1 MSWNHCSNG
10 LLEQLFPLSYSPQS
24 CPSCDLLLGLD
35 HLFFWQLQYF
45 KKYPNC
51 CFDLYD
57 LNLSHRSITMMF
69 KTLINSTC
77 FKYSLGSLLFL
88 SSMISKDDIISR
100 SKNVS
105 TFPFQFNNEWLQTT
119 VFLYVAKFGIIHLY
133 QESNNSKY
141 YNKIIVTRN
150 VTLGAEHMHR
160 K

>member
-1 MSWNHCSNG
+1 MGCYDNCFPCLIPHRAAQIVICSWGWTICFC
-10 LLEQLFPLSYSPQS
+10 E
-24 CPSCDLLLGLD
+24 
-35 HLFFWQLQYF
+35 LQYCF
-45 KKYPNC
+45 KISKL

-57 LNLSHRSITMMF
+57 LNLNHRSITMIF
-69 KTLINSTC
+69 KTLITSTC

-88 SSMISKDDIISR
+88 SSVISKDDTIRR

-105 TFPFQFNNEWLQTT
+105 TSPFQSNNDFRPYDVFVCSKIWYTT
-119 VFLYVAKFGIIHLY
+119 HLY